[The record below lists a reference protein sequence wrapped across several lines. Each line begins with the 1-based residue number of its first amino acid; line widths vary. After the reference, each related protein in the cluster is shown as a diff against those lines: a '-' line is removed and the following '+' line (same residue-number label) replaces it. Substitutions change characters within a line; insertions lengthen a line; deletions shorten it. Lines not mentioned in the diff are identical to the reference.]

1 MNKTLDE
8 FLNRKTPQPAAAAG
22 EPAAESGREN
32 EPDEI
37 DYRAFGVNR
46 GGRQVLMLD
55 VRTLTKG
62 RLGFAYSYLEN
73 VLFDESGFLV
83 LSFGT
88 AKITVE
94 GRNLAP
100 LYEALLNHKVRYVR
114 QENPNIEKD
123 VPEKETFIASILIDD
138 K

>member
-1 MNKTLDE
+1 MSKTLDD
-8 FLNRKTPQPAAAAG
+8 FLNRKTPQSAA
-22 EPAAESGREN
+22 ETQPAAETGREN

-55 VRTLTKG
+55 VRTLTQG
-62 RLGFAYSYLEN
+62 RRGFAYSYLEN
-73 VLFDESGFLV
+73 VLFDASGFLV

-88 AKITVE
+88 AKVAIK

-100 LYEALLNHKVRYVR
+100 LYESLLNHKVRYIR
-114 QENPNIEKD
+114 QENPDIEKD
-123 VPEKETFIASILIDD
+123 VPPKETFIASILIDD